1 MRRTEE
7 IRVWHI
13 RQTTAGIHIARIWH
27 AKQESC
33 KLRSLPTDF
42 TPRLTPHSQ
51 VPVNASGENKSVL
64 ESWII
69 TYHAPETK
77 LAGWYQWLGIC
88 WWRRIEIEG
97 AHILAVV
104 PNVHFSQDEIAAEC
118 AGDKA
123 QYVARG
129 KPSSG
134 YAADLERR
142 LRKLDWA
149 VQDEIYDLINDRIQ
163 SSSNAFR
170 RRDWKLVML
179 TKIPGG
185 EMTDA
190 PTGRA
195 QHRSRSVLRKL
206 PFCKPRIPKMPITE
220 YRLVLRGTETKANN
234 NGWASHN
241 RYSRP
246 WRDVDE
252 KELGEVKLRRR
263 DSQFVSDKFVNF

>member
-1 MRRTEE
+1 VRRTEE

-13 RQTTAGIHIARIWH
+13 RQTTVGIHIARIWH

-33 KLRSLPTDF
+33 KLRSLRTDF

-190 PTGRA
+190 PT

-206 PFCKPRIPKMPITE
+206 PFCKPRLPKMPITE